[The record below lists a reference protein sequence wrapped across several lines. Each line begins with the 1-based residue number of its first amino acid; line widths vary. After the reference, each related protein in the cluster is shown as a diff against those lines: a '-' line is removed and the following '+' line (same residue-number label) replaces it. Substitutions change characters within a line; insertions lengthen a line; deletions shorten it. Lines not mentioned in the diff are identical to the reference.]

1 MILGQKGVKYGLQ
14 IREPEQSTKP
24 KKVAEKLQKPSAF
37 GEDESDDDGFE
48 KVERQIAR
56 HAARKQDDKKVAELH
71 AAALAEDASVFDYD
85 SHFEK
90 IQEERT
96 EPKRQDKI
104 ERRSR
109 YIGSLLE
116 QAAVRKK
123 EQDVLFERKLMKER
137 QAEDYLFG
145 EKERFITSAYKKKLL
160 EDAKWN
166 EERKKQEE
174 EEERNAV
181 EKKGHM
187 GDFYRNILRGNV
199 AFGTASTNSSNA
211 AVNNGKI
218 GLETDKSSLRVE
230 QDWELGHISKTGP
243 LRQQSEHSSSPVE
256 EEERKVDGGDTER
269 TAAPANE
276 GCNAAHDGKRRRA
289 DAVEAARQRYLER
302 KRKAEGLT
310 E

>member
-14 IREPEQSTKP
+14 IRQPEQSTKP

-37 GEDESDDDGFE
+37 GDEESDDDEFE

-90 IQEERT
+90 IQQERT

-116 QAAVRKK
+116 QAVVRKK

-166 EERKKQEE
+166 EQRKKQEE

-187 GDFYRNILRGNV
+187 GDFYRNILHGNV
-199 AFGTASTNSSNA
+199 AFGTASTNPSNA
-211 AVNNGKI
+211 AANKSEI
-218 GLETDKSSLRVE
+218 GLETSLMKVESGGERENISS
-230 QDWELGHISKTGP
+230 TMGP
-243 LRQQSEHSSSPVE
+243 LGQHPSIPVE
-256 EEERKVDGGDTER
+256 EEEKNIDGGDTEQA
-269 TAAPANE
+269 AAPANE
-276 GCNAAHDGKRRRA
+276 GSNAAHDGKRRRA

-302 KRKAEGLT
+302 KRKAEGST